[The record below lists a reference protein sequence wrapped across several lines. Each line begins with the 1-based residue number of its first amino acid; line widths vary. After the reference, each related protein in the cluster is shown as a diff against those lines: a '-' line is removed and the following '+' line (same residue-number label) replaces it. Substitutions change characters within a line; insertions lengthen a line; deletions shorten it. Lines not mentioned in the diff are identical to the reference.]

1 MTEDATAGS
10 DDFSG
15 LGGFFFYVFLV
26 HPITAWILRPGRFER
41 KKSIMYAITFLAALA
56 AVKTGLEIQQQG
68 PNYYQIL
75 DVTRESNPLVIK
87 RAYKKLGLKLHPDK
101 NPSPD
106 AADEFDRVKQAYDV
120 LMDLELRD
128 VYNKFGKEGV
138 ANDKRYSETQFLIE
152 VAIFY
157 VSWAVMAFLLTM
169 GKKSGQARDWT
180 FTGMIVMLVV
190 EVVVM
195 TSQTNTIPTWL
206 LPTVT
211 EHDLVR
217 VMHSLFPAFMNGC
230 RSLGAFLFVDVDMQL
245 RQFLLALQEQNKDI
259 LLVLRDVQIGV
270 QHIQAQGGVSGGGPR
285 LAAPA
290 GSQSTINIP
299 VVTEGGIP
307 TKATPTGKIR
317 ELQDRLQHSNATVA
331 QAVQSLKTENKSS
344 NLGFYGMIL
353 GYIVISYLF
362 G

>member
-1 MTEDATAGS
+1 MSEEAAGS

-26 HPITAWILRPGRFER
+26 HPVTAWILRPGRFER
-41 KKSIMYAITFLAALA
+41 KKSIMYAIAFLATLA
-56 AVKTGLEIQQQG
+56 AIKTGLEIQQQG
-68 PNYYQIL
+68 PNHYQIL
-75 DVTRESNPLVIK
+75 DVTRESNPLEIK
-87 RAYKKLGLKLHPDK
+87 RAYKRLGLRLHPDK

-120 LMDLELRD
+120 LMDLELRE
-128 VYNKFGKEGV
+128 VYNKFGKEGI
-138 ANDKRYSETQFLIE
+138 ANNKRYSETQFLIE

-180 FTGMIVMLVV
+180 FTGMIVMLIV

-195 TSQTNTIPTWL
+195 TSQTNPIPSWL
-206 LPTVT
+206 FPTLT
-211 EHDLVR
+211 EYDLVR
-217 VMHSLFPAFMNGC
+217 IMHSIFPAFMNGC
-230 RSLGAFLFVDVDMQL
+230 RSLGSFLFVDVDEQL

-270 QHIQAQGGVSGGGPR
+270 QNIQSHGGGSGGPR
-285 LAAPA
+285 LTAPF
-290 GSQSTINIP
+290 GGLSTSNIP
-299 VVTEGGIP
+299 VVTDGEVSS
-307 TKATPTGKIR
+307 KVTPTGKIK
-317 ELQDRLQHSNATVA
+317 ELQQRLQYSNANVA
-331 QAVQSLKTENKSS
+331 QAVQSLKAENKSS

-353 GYIVISYLF
+353 GYILISYLF

>member
-1 MTEDATAGS
+1 MSEEAAGS

-41 KKSIMYAITFLAALA
+41 KKSILYAIAFLAALA

-68 PNYYQIL
+68 PNHYQIL
-75 DVTRESNPLVIK
+75 DVTRESNPLEIK

-128 VYNKFGKEGV
+128 VYNKFGKEGIQ
-138 ANDKRYSETQFLIE
+138 NNKRYSETQFLIE

-195 TSQTNTIPTWL
+195 TSQTNTIPSWL
-206 LPTVT
+206 FPTLT
-211 EHDLVR
+211 EYDLVR
-217 VMHSLFPAFMNGC
+217 IMHSIFPAFMNGC
-230 RSLGAFLFVDVDMQL
+230 RSLGSFLFVDVDEQL

-270 QHIQAQGGVSGGGPR
+270 QNIQSHGGGGGPR
-285 LAAPA
+285 LGAP
-290 GSQSTINIP
+290 GPSSGNIP
-299 VVTEGGIP
+299 VTADGGVAS
-307 TKATPTGKIR
+307 KAMATGKIK
-317 ELQDRLQHSNATVA
+317 ELQERLQYSNANVA

-344 NLGFYGMIL
+344 NFGFYGMIL